1 MLPLYVIPGESKG
14 DGGSPWGGRQ
24 GKGVEGW
31 TLEQKKIGKSGIVK
45 IWIKITLDQKQEIR
59 HRSATKQG
67 VWWKSHF
74 MFFFTWRPCLLIGC
88 SWWRRSKPSSVFFLF
103 SIKTTCFSSVFC
115 FVFHSVF
122 HQSDLACFPSFP
134 FIISLSRK
142 RRLLLIN
149 LRKSVTD
156 EKLLFLYFSLFSLGL
171 SYHSVYFASMV
182 ILHCV
187 IVSR

>member
-1 MLPLYVIPGESKG
+1 MEAVPGAE
-14 DGGSPWGGRQ
+14 
-24 GKGVEGW
+24 GKERGVEGW
-31 TLEQKKIGKSGIVK
+31 TLEQKKIRKSGIVK

-59 HRSATKQG
+59 QIGDQAGSLVEITFH
-67 VWWKSHF
+67 V
-74 MFFFTWRPCLLIGC
+74 FFPTWRPCHLIGWR
-88 SWWRRSKPSSVFFLF
+88 WWRRGKPSSVFFLF